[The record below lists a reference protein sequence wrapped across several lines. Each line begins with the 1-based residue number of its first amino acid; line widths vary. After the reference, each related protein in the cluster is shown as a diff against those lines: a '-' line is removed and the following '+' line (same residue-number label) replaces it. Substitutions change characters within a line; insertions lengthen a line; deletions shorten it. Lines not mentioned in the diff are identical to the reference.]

1 MNITF
6 HLFQKFPAEPFEF
19 LRSFKNSNLY
29 VPIKFY
35 KFYKISSESFSIHL
49 AINSF
54 IFLPFISSSSSR
66 QWLVRHFNVPFI
78 NLAAIV

>member
-29 VPIKFY
+29 VP
-35 KFYKISSESFSIHL
+35 KILQILQNFVR
-49 AINSF
+49 
-54 IFLPFISSSSSR
+54 IFLDSPR
-66 QWLVRHFNVPFI
+66 D
-78 NLAAIV
+78 